1 MDRCGH
7 MAVGLDVEVPAGE
20 FYTCVAILDTPSF
33 ESDKH
38 AGDTKRYCPGTGIVV
53 DEDPV
58 LAA

>member
-1 MDRCGH
+1 MVGTRHAQEVAADVAMDRCGH
-7 MAVGLDVEVPAGE
+7 MAVGLDVEVP
-20 FYTCVAILDTPSF
+20 
-33 ESDKH
+33 